1 MKTVGPVSRA
11 IAIATLIC
19 FAAPQAEAIE
29 VYGAGAAPTQM
40 DDGLLVQVRGGR
52 GGGAPRRRRHAPW
65 RRRHAPRWRRYAGGG
80 YAHRGGMHGGDAQGR
95 RSLRRTRER
104 SSRKRQPEC
113 ESERQSQC
121 EPERQ
126 SKRQRQPPPAIARL
140 RQLVA
145 ARLVSVGRRRRCRG
159 RRGARVR
166 QRRGCG
172 VVGRRGSRSKSLL
185 VLYRPKSS
193 AGLLGRL
200 PVVGGA
206 RRPRSVMHP
215 GA

>member
-1 MKTVGPVSRA
+1 MKTVGPISRA

-29 VYGAGAAPTQM
+29 MFGAGAAPTQM

-52 GGGAPRRRRHAPW
+52 GGGARHGGGGMHRGGGGMHRGW
-65 RRRHAPRWRRYAGGG
+65 RLREPGG
-80 YAHRGGMHGGDAQGR
+80 YARRDAQGR

-113 ESERQSQC
+113 ESERQPQC
-121 EPERQ
+121 EPEPQ
-126 SKRQRQPPPAIARL
+126 SKRQRQPLRQSRLPRRLL

-145 ARLVSVGRRRRCRG
+145 ARLVSVGRRRRGRG
-159 RRGARVR
+159 RRSARVR
-166 QRRGCG
+166 QRSGCG
-172 VVGRRGSRSKSLL
+172 LVGRRGSRSESLL
-185 VLYRPKSS
+185 VLYRPESS

-200 PVVGGA
+200 PVVRGA